1 MLRRPY
7 NSSIKENINNILKK
21 IKYHSIEINEIK
33 IRFGLNT
40 LNIDYLIDKGDY
52 IIAIYNNWKE
62 TSITLNDNT
71 NFIKSAEH
79 ILKSINK
86 PMLVIYL
93 SKCVN
98 NTTNN
103 NFKDILSEN
112 GNNYVLKYN
121 TIYSNTPESLIKKL
135 KKVLYENEIYMYDS
149 DGDTLMLH

>member
-21 IKYHSIEINEIK
+21 IKYNSIEINEIK

-71 NFIKSAEH
+71 NFIKSVEH

-149 DGDTLMLH
+149 DGDALMLY

>member
-71 NFIKSAEH
+71 NFIKSVEH